1 MKDAYTVLY
10 QKEQDVERVR
20 GEIHALV
27 AVIPLL
33 IDNDTASSD
42 LMQLLRLDSARL
54 AGKPSGDDMPAWK
67 PITL

>member
-54 AGKPSGDDMPAWK
+54 AGKPSGDDMPA
-67 PITL
+67 